1 MATEQTATVLEWTRL
16 RDEVCEQLRD
26 RIIAGQFE
34 PGHRLVERDLAEQ
47 FGVSR
52 IPVREAIQ
60 TLITE
65 GFVEVLS
72 PRKIVV
78 KRVSRRD
85 VEELF
90 GVREALETYAA
101 REATLR
107 ADAAELRTLER
118 LVEKARRATLSGHPD
133 RISRANSEFH
143 RHIIEMAGNQL
154 LADLLRPLEGR
165 LRWLFQQID
174 NPGHL
179 WCEHR
184 ALYEAIAAGDAD
196 VAADHA
202 LRHVRENRGV
212 ALKILFGEDQIL

>member
-1 MATEQTATVLEWTRL
+1 MTTALEWTRL

-26 RIIAGQFE
+26 RIIAGQFQ
-34 PGHRLVERDLAEQ
+34 PGYRLVERDLAEQ

-107 ADAAELRTLER
+107 ADKAELRTLKN

-133 RISRANSEFH
+133 RISRANAEFH
-143 RHIIEMAGNQL
+143 RHIIDMAGNRL
-154 LADLLRPLEGR
+154 LAELLRPLEGR
-165 LRWLFQQID
+165 LRWLFQQIED
-174 NPGHL
+174 PGQL

-184 ALYEAIAAGDAD
+184 ALYEAIASGDAD
-196 VAADHA
+196 IAADHA
-202 LRHVRENRGV
+202 LRHVRENRAI
-212 ALKILFGEDQIL
+212 ALHVLFGNDRVP

>member
-1 MATEQTATVLEWTRL
+1 MTTEQTATVLEWTRL

-78 KRVSRRD
+78 KRISQRD

-107 ADAAELRTLER
+107 ADAGDLRTLQR

-133 RISRANSEFH
+133 RISRANAEFH
-143 RHIIEMAGNQL
+143 RHIIDMAGNRL

-174 NPGHL
+174 DPGQL

-184 ALYEAIAAGDAD
+184 ALYEAIASGDAQI
-196 VAADHA
+196 AADHA
-202 LRHVRENRGV
+202 LRHVRENRAI
-212 ALKILFGEDQIL
+212 ALNLLFRDDRTQ